1 MKCAVYSLFS
11 AQSRNL
17 SGSNM
22 AIQFQDLIPKLF
34 RMNLDKHKHCRA
46 HLSWFIICLVN
57 SDSSI
62 TLSHTSQQRI
72 WRKTATMQGHTHSME
87 RDDPDTCHTAQGTA
101 KQGRT
106 NRATSADQ
114 GERPSPA
121 EIITDSRSKVQCYQ
135 CSRVQERRPILG

>member
-22 AIQFQDLIPKLF
+22 AIQFQDLIPKLL
-34 RMNLDKHKHCRA
+34 RMNLGKHKHCRA
-46 HLSWFIICLVN
+46 HFSWFIICLIN

-72 WRKTATMQGHTHSME
+72 WRKTATMPGHTHSME
-87 RDDPDTCHTAQGTA
+87 WDDPDTCHTAQGTA
-101 KQGRT
+101 KQDRT